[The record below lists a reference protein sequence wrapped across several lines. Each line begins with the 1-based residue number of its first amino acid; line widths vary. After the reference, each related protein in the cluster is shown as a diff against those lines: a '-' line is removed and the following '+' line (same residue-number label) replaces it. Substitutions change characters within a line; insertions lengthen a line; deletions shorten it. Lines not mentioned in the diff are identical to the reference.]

1 MTRPISSQDLWN
13 LKRVGQPEHIPNSKS
28 VVVAVSGFPDGE
40 DATSQLFTVDR
51 DGVTQPLTSQHRHA
65 SSPSPDAA
73 GRRIAF
79 LSKIGDDKAQV
90 HVIDI
95 DGGEASRLTALPL
108 GVRYVTWIPNG
119 ESLIVVAP
127 LLRGFP
133 GVSETQDELESR
145 DGRPRPV
152 VTEDRVFRHWKRW
165 LAGDTID
172 HVFRIDIADGSV
184 HHLTEGLDRLI
195 GLSEFADSLTV
206 TPDSATVIL
215 TLDDDTEPWNHISFS
230 LYSLPVQGGA
240 MTVIPTGDSASTT
253 RPRVSPDGT
262 MLIYGAQ
269 YERDYYAD
277 HVRIVSHHLPTGTET
292 ILTAGWDRSCAGWEF
307 IGNEELVLHAED
319 EGHIRIFTMSL
330 DPGDPIPQT
339 SGGSNHG
346 PRPGLDCFW
355 HRSESMHQPP
365 EIAFTCGGH
374 TNVISAFNEDA
385 LGELELRPAEE
396 IRFTGSDNNQ
406 IQAFVVEPPRFD
418 PSRTWPLLQNVHGG
432 PHNGVMDA
440 WSWRWNTQVMAA
452 AGYVVVSVNFHGSSS
467 FGDSFTRSIRG
478 AWGDKPGKDIDA
490 ATNHLLDRGYIDS
503 SRMAIAGGSYGGYLV
518 TWITTQT
525 DRYKTSICHAGVTD
539 LLGQW
544 ASDVTAGRESAVGGV
559 PWKDMDAV
567 QRWSPMAHA
576 HDITTPT
583 LVIHGEDDYRVVV
596 TQGLVLY
603 GVLKAKDVPA
613 RLVYF
618 PDEGHW
624 IETRRNAELWWSE
637 FLAWLN
643 RWVAPGATP

>member
-13 LKRVGQPEHIPNSKS
+13 LKRVGQPEHIPYSTS
-28 VVVAVSGFPDGE
+28 IVVAVSGFPDGE
-40 DATSQLFTVDR
+40 EATSQLFTVDR
-51 DGVTQPLTSQHRHA
+51 NGGTEALTSRLRHA
-65 SSPSPDAA
+65 SSPASEPS
-73 GRRIAF
+73 GQRIAF
-79 LSKIGDDKAQV
+79 LSKTGDEKAQA
-90 HVIDI
+90 HIIDLG
-95 DGGEASRLTALPL
+95 GGEASRVTDLPL
-108 GVRYVTWIPNG
+108 GVRHVTWVPNG

-133 GVSETQDELESR
+133 DVAETEKELESR
-145 DGRPRPV
+145 DDAPRPV

-172 HVFRIDIADGSV
+172 HIFRVDIADGSL

-195 GLSEFADSLTV
+195 GLGEFADSITV
-206 TPDSATVIL
+206 TPDGTTIFL
-215 TLDDDTEPWNHISFS
+215 TLDDDPDPWNHLRLS
-230 LYSLPVQGGA
+230 LYSLPVHGGE
-240 MTVIPTGDSASTT
+240 MTAVPTGAAANTV

-262 MLIYGAQ
+262 MLVYGAQ

-277 HVRIVSHHLPTGTET
+277 HVRIVAHHLATGTET
-292 ILTAGWDRSCAGWEF
+292 ILTQGWDRSAAGWEF
-307 IGNEELVLHAED
+307 IGSEELVFHAED

-330 DPGDPIPQT
+330 EPSGPIPQT

-346 PRPGLDCFW
+346 ARPGVDCFW

-365 EIAFTCGGH
+365 EVAFTCGGH
-374 TNVISAFNEDA
+374 TKIVSAFNDT
-385 LGELELRPAEE
+385 LLSDLDLRQAEE
-396 IRFTGSDNNQ
+396 IRFTGSDNKQ
-406 IQAFVVEPPRFD
+406 IQAFIVEPPGFD
-418 PSRTWPLLQNVHGG
+418 AATTWPLLHNVHGG
-432 PHNGVMDA
+432 PHNGVMDS

-452 AGYVVVSVNFHGSSS
+452 AGYVVASVNFHGSSS
-467 FGDSFTRSIRG
+467 FGDDFTRCIRG
-478 AWGDKPGKDIDA
+478 AWGDKPAGDIDA
-490 ATNHLLDRGYIDS
+490 ATDHLLDRGYIDA

-539 LLGQW
+539 LGGQW
-544 ASDVTAGRESAVGGV
+544 ASDHTAGREIAVGGV
-559 PWKDMDAV
+559 PWDDMDAV
-567 QRWSPMAHA
+567 QRWSPMAHT

-583 LVIHGEDDYRVVV
+583 LVIHGEADYRVVV

-603 GVLKAKDVPA
+603 GVLKAMDVPA

-637 FLAWLN
+637 FLTWLE
-643 RWVAPGATP
+643 RWVEVGTTP